1 MFPESFEFGQPYK
14 GEVME
19 EVSGVLLPEDY
30 LAFMKKHNGG
40 EGDIG
45 GTYLVLFPLE
55 ELQTVNDNYATAE
68 VLEGCVI
75 IGGDGGGEL
84 YGVTEDGRYFNV
96 PAIMDKE
103 DITYLGNTME
113 EFIRAV
119 IALWT

>member
-30 LAFMKKHNGG
+30 LAFIKKHNGG